1 MLTIDP
7 IMNQNLDSSY
17 SNERLQERQQMI
29 ETLKA
34 PIIQLGKSIVGVEV
48 TENYDQGAGPID
60 VLWTFK
66 PGSEALPDIRMG
78 FVCIPI
84 KTTDEDYSESQ
95 VNEIITKSMMNLVDK
110 LVIVVPTENMTKRIS
125 DSIESMPNSSFLQ
138 LRKYVTILTPSTL
151 VPKTDILHS
160 REKQNLQTLG
170 RGESQLEEK
179 LNRNGKN

>member
-1 MLTIDP
+1 MNQN
-7 IMNQNLDSSY
+7 NQNLDSSLS
-17 SNERLQERQQMI
+17 SNLRSQERQQMI

-34 PIIQLGKSIVGVEV
+34 PIIQMGKNVLGIEV

-78 FVCIPI
+78 FVCLIP
-84 KTTDEDYSESQ
+84 EYSESTI
-95 VNEIITKSMMNLVDK
+95 NEIIIKSMMNLIDK
-110 LVIVVPTENMTKRIS
+110 LVIVVSSENMTKKIS

-138 LRKYVTILTPSTL
+138 LRKYVTVLTPSTL
-151 VPKTDILHS
+151 VPKTDILGP

-170 RGESQLEEK
+170 RGEEVIE
-179 LNRNGKN
+179 

>member
-84 KTTDEDYSESQ
+84 TTTTTAEQNYSESV
-95 VNEIITKSMMNLVDK
+95 VNEIIIRSMMNLVDK
-110 LVIVVPTENMTKRIS
+110 LVIVIPSENMAKKIS
-125 DSIESMPNSSFLQ
+125 NSMESMPNSSFLQ

-151 VPKTDILHS
+151 VPKTDILQS
-160 REKQNLQTLG
+160 KEKQNLHGIG
-170 RGESQLEEK
+170 RGEQWGETIGVE
-179 LNRNGKN
+179 